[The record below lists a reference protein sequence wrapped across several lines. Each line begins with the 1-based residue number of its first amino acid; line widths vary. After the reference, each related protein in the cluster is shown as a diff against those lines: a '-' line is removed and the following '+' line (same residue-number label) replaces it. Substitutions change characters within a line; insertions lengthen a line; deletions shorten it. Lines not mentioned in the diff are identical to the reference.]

1 MSGHSKWHNIQKT
14 KGAADAKRSGICLIP
29 EVRRRDGVI
38 VDFSVRENTSYAFL
52 KKFVNKLGLI
62 KTAYERRTTKEF
74 NERLQVKT
82 PSTETLVKNL
92 SGGNIQK
99 VVIAKWLAGDS
110 DVYFFDEPT
119 VGIDVKGKNEIYGI
133 IRELAA
139 QGKAIVVASSEIDE
153 AINISD
159 RILIFYNG
167 KVVGKRISCE
177 ARHEE
182 IVYLTMGG
190 SRDE

>member
-1 MSGHSKWHNIQKT
+1 M
-14 KGAADAKRSGICLIP
+14 
-29 EVRRRDGVI
+29 
-38 VDFSVRENTSYAFL
+38 
-52 KKFVNKLGLI
+52 
-62 KTAYERRTTKEF
+62 
-74 NERLQVKT
+74 
-82 PSTETLVKNL
+82 
-92 SGGNIQK
+92 
-99 VVIAKWLAGDS
+99 
-110 DVYFFDEPT
+110 
-119 VGIDVKGKNEIYGI
+119 KGKNEIYGI